1 MHHPPVQINVLLRA
15 LPAPPPRRRVFW
27 AMATAC
33 RRRLARRWELTPRA
47 RAALC
52 ARGRWGRGPPPSPPL
67 EAGGDGGGGG
77 GEDAPGAAA
86 AGARAL
92 ASLPVP
98 FLRRLFSLFAS
109 QALECKFLK
118 FFLFLKPS
126 VLFTPSFL

>member
-67 EAGGDGGGGG
+67 EAGGDGGGG
-77 GEDAPGAAA
+77 EDAPPLPPV
-86 AGARAL
+86 L
-92 ASLPVP
+92 APL
-98 FLRRLFSLFAS
+98 LLSLFPFCAV
-109 QALECKFLK
+109 CFLCLLHRLWSANFLNS
-118 FFLFLKPS
+118 FFF
-126 VLFTPSFL
+126 